1 MLLEKCKEVMVVTRK
16 FMFFKADEHEFDGK
30 EITSYHLTSAH
41 PLTTY
46 LPGLHQGDQKYQFH

>member
-1 MLLEKCKEVMVVTRK
+1 MKDFSRIKMLFCFTTKINVLLEKCKEVMVATRK

-41 PLTTY
+41 
-46 LPGLHQGDQKYQFH
+46 